1 MDSWIYPNTPLR
13 EFDLS
18 GYMDFDSSG
27 CLGIPEY
34 PLASHPLASK
44 TRKLIIHR
52 RENDR
57 EQKWFRGELMGWRV
71 EGCGGVRW
79 RSGEVG
85 EVGGESGSPTFAF
98 DLSGYTKF
106 DLNG

>member
-18 GYMDFDSSG
+18 GYMEFDLSG

-34 PLASHPLASK
+34 PLASK
-44 TRKLIIHR
+44 TRKLMIHR
-52 RENDR
+52 REHVR
-57 EQKWFRGELMGWRV
+57 EQKWFRGEVMGGRV
-71 EGCGGVRW
+71 EGCGGGEMEEW
-79 RSGEVG
+79 RSGRG
-85 EVGGESGSPTFAF
+85 GGGESGSPTFAF

-106 DLNG
+106 DLSG

>member
-18 GYMDFDSSG
+18 GYMEFDLSG

-34 PLASHPLASK
+34 PLASK
-44 TRKLIIHR
+44 TRKLMIHR
-52 RENDR
+52 REHDR
-57 EQKWFRGELMGWRV
+57 EQKWFRGEVMGGRV

-85 EVGGESGSPTFAF
+85 EEGGESGSPTFAF

-106 DLNG
+106 DLSG